1 LPKTQ
6 KRWGFE
12 QLKLS
17 KWFSDINLDD
27 LSKKLVETPWVPNT
41 KKANVDGT
49 YALDELVAK
58 NEKPRA
64 LTKEEQELFNHWDYN
79 PVVNSPDDS
88 SQNYENIP
96 ERKKDHSNSDSSDSS
111 SKEDK
116 VNNDEEVDD
125 PPINTFP
132 KQNIKLNDQNDIK
145 TDRTDK
151 KTHKNKNNGSE
162 KSKNIKHQKSKE
174 LDPDDSKKIKHQKKI
189 LQSHRRRIDRQKGFI
204 KSIKIVFIL

>member
-1 LPKTQ
+1 MK
-6 KRWGFE
+6 
-12 QLKLS
+12 
-17 KWFSDINLDD
+17 
-27 LSKKLVETPWVPNT
+27 
-41 KKANVDGT
+41 
-49 YALDELVAK
+49 
-58 NEKPRA
+58 KPRA

-174 LDPDDSKKIKHQKKI
+174 LDPDDSKNQTPKKDPPKSPTKNRPTKRIYKINQDCIYTVDNKPPLI
-189 LQSHRRRIDRQKGFI
+189 LQIPNPN
-204 KSIKIVFIL
+204 VFYLTY